1 MGFFT
6 PENGKVELFHPTL
19 ITGRG
24 AHLVIKIVL
33 SGTKTLVGMVG
44 PLWIPI
50 AHRFRIH
57 AAIRFR
63 HAVRKG
69 RGLVIYERGEN
80 GENGE
85 NLQVFFLFVESNNWE
100 NLRIFLWGAETFFI
114 FL

>member
-1 MGFFT
+1 M
-6 PENGKVELFHPTL
+6 ELFHPTL

-33 SGTKTLVGMVG
+33 SGPKPWLEWLDPFGSVA
-44 PLWIPI
+44 I

-63 HAVRKG
+63 HAVPG
-69 RGLVIYERGEN
+69 GFRGVVMYERGEN

-85 NLQVFFLFVESNNWE
+85 NLQVFFLLVESNNWE
-100 NLRIFLWGAETFFI
+100 NLCIFCGALKLFF